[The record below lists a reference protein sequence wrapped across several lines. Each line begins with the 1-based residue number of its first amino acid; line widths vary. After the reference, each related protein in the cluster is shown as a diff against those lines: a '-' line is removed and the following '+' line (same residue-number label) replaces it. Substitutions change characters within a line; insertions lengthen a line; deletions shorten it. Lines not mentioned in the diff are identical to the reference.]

1 MALLR
6 ERICKHPVLILA
18 VLILIVTAFIFS
30 NSLKN
35 SEASHQDSDVILG
48 WVQPLLEKL
57 FGECAVD
64 WSYWV
69 RKTAH
74 ITEFCTLGI
83 LVFWLIAVLKR
94 HLYGY
99 GFFYVLAVA
108 VLDEFIQSFTGRT
121 SQILDVLIDFAGALL
136 GFGIVLFVT
145 KVKQKISSRSALR
158 SVE

>member
-1 MALLR
+1 MALSKEKIR
-6 ERICKHPVLILA
+6 KRRILILTL
-18 VLILIVTAFIFS
+18 LILGVTAFIFS
-30 NSLKN
+30 NSLKS

-57 FGECAVD
+57 FGERAAD

-74 ITEFCTLGI
+74 VTEFCVLAI
-83 LVFWLIAVLKR
+83 LVFCLIAVLKKS
-94 HLYGY
+94 LYGY

-136 GFGIVLFVT
+136 GFGLVRFII
-145 KVKQKISSRSALR
+145 KVKRQTGKRS
-158 SVE
+158 